1 MPIVFTHILYRNY
14 VLVSLPYNALKGVK
28 ERLVEVI
35 VQVGLSYLILKLN
48 RLSTALRKALRKLIA
63 IVKPFNV
70 YFSICLYKTKAR
82 RELFPYELLYLLLVV
97 VYPLRL
103 ISATCASNP
112 DRLVRYGLDWYV
124 YFYFHLLNLIRQYRY
139 LLFLASRNH

>member
-1 MPIVFTHILYRNY
+1 MPIVFPHILYRHY
-14 VLVSLPYNALKGVK
+14 VLVSLPYKPFKGIK
-28 ERLVEVI
+28 QGFVEVI
-35 VQVGLSYLILKLN
+35 MQVRLSYLILEVV
-48 RLSTALRKALRKLIA
+48 RLSAALRKALRKLVA

-97 VYPLRL
+97 VYLLRL

-124 YFYFHLLNLIRQYRY
+124 
-139 LLFLASRNH
+139 